1 MYVHVWL
8 FFFPALQMAFK
19 LPICFSF
26 QAKVLRLLATAYFEW
41 DCNLYLDKAL
51 KAISLANQVVICYCI
66 YGVQ

>member
-1 MYVHVWL
+1 
-8 FFFPALQMAFK
+8 MAFK
-19 LPICFSF
+19 LPVCFYF

-51 KAISLANQVVICYCI
+51 KAVSLANQVVMCYCI